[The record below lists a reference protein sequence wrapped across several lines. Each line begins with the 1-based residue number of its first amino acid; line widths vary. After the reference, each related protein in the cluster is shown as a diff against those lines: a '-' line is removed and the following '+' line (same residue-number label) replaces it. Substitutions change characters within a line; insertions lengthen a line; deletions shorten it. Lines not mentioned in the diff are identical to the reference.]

1 MMQEAAHLPRMVE
14 MVAVLPDDLVS
25 ALLATRGIL
34 LLRAEV
40 TPSMA
45 HAKLA
50 HPEAALKLIGAATAR
65 AAVTIARTIR
75 TTMPCRILLTMHM
88 GRIRT
93 RRSLSRRCQD

>member
-40 TPSMA
+40 TPSMV

-50 HPEAALKLIGAATAR
+50 HPEVALKLIGAATAR
-65 AAVTIARTIR
+65 AAVNIAR
-75 TTMPCRILLTMHM
+75 TTMPCRIPLTMHM